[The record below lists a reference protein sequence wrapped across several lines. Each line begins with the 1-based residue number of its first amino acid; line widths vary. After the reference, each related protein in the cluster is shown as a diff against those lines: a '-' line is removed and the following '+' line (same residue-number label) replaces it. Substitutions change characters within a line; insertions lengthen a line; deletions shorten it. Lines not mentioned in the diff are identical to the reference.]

1 MKKQIILEVSLPTL
15 NQILQLP
22 ENAEVLNVD
31 YLIEKNVF
39 RFLVQGIG
47 QEVRLGS
54 VISVGSL
61 WVEKKEILIIKYNEN

>member
-1 MKKQIILEVSLPTL
+1 MILEVSLPIL
-15 NQILQLP
+15 NHILQLP

-47 QEVRLGS
+47 QEVKLGS
-54 VISVGSL
+54 VISAGSL
-61 WVEKKEILIIKYNEN
+61 WVEKKEILIIKYNDN

>member
-1 MKKQIILEVSLPTL
+1 MKKQMILEVSLPIL
-15 NQILQLP
+15 NHILQLP

-47 QEVRLGS
+47 QEVKLGS

-61 WVEKKEILIIKYNEN
+61 WAEKKEILIIKYNDN